1 MKKWITLIVTLIIT
15 SSILSG
21 CSNSKSLYSDEGQ
34 VFRKVIPQDMTT
46 LDTTMISDAVSGDIA
61 GQSFEGLYSLNKHD
75 KAEPAIATSLPKKS
89 KDGKTLTVDL
99 RKDAKW
105 SNGDPV
111 TADDFVFAWRK
122 VVNPKT
128 ASEFAYIMSDIK
140 NADDINAGKKP
151 VKDLGIKALNKYKLQ
166 INLERPV
173 PYINELLALNTFDPQ
188 NEKVAKKYGKAYGTT
203 ADKAVYNGPFKV
215 VNWKVEDKIQLEK
228 NNQYWDKKHVKLD
241 RVNYKILKDNQA
253 GAALYDTN
261 SVDDAII
268 SSEQVDKYKKS
279 PALRKRLTAATFYIK
294 LNEKEV
300 PEFKNKHLR
309 LAIAQAINRKEYV
322 DSVFNDGSLPSS
334 NFTGYGTATTPSGK
348 DFASTIK
355 SPLKYNKHE
364 AADNWKKAQK
374 ELGKKNVTFT
384 LNVQDTPV
392 QKISA
397 EFIKSQLETNL
408 PGVEVK
414 VKQLPF
420 KQKINLELSNNYQ
433 ASYAGWSP
441 DYPDPMA
448 FLEIM
453 KTGNP
458 QNNTDWGNK
467 EYDQLIKDA
476 NGKLLQE
483 PEKRNEALQQAE
495 KILLENAPV
504 TPIYQKG
511 EAHLTNPQVKGLIYH
526 KVGPDTTL
534 KDVYIDKSIDR
545 ETGKKKK

>member
-61 GQSFEGLYSLNKHD
+61 GQSFEGLYSMNKHD

-122 VVNPKT
+122 VANPKT

-511 EAHLTNPQVKGLIYH
+511 EAHLTNPQVKGLVYH

>member
-61 GQSFEGLYSLNKHD
+61 GQSFEGLYSMNKHD

-458 QNNTDWGNK
+458 QNNTYWGNK

-511 EAHLTNPQVKGLIYH
+511 EAHLTNPQVKGLVYH

>member
-61 GQSFEGLYSLNKHD
+61 GQSFEGLYSMNKHD

-322 DSVFNDGSLPSS
+322 DSVFNDGSLPSN

>member
-61 GQSFEGLYSLNKHD
+61 GQSFEGLYSMNKHD

-364 AADNWKKAQK
+364 AADNWKKAKK

>member
-61 GQSFEGLYSLNKHD
+61 GQSFEGLYSMNKHD

-122 VVNPKT
+122 VANPKT

-511 EAHLTNPQVKGLIYH
+511 EAHLTNPQVKGLVYH
-526 KVGPDTTL
+526 KVGPETTL

>member
-61 GQSFEGLYSLNKHD
+61 GQSFEGLYSMNKHD

-504 TPIYQKG
+504 TPIYQKR

>member
-61 GQSFEGLYSLNKHD
+61 GQSFEGLYSMNKHD

-228 NNQYWDKKHVKLD
+228 NNQYWDKKHVKLN

>member
-61 GQSFEGLYSLNKHD
+61 GQSFEGLYSMNKHD

-384 LNVQDTPV
+384 LNAQDTPV

>member
-61 GQSFEGLYSLNKHD
+61 GQSFEGLYSMNKHD

-279 PALRKRLTAATFYIK
+279 PALRKRLTTATFYIK

-511 EAHLTNPQVKGLIYH
+511 EAHLTNPQVKGLVYH

>member
-61 GQSFEGLYSLNKHD
+61 GQSFEGLYSMNKHD
-75 KAEPAIATSLPKKS
+75 KAEPVIATSLPKKS

-458 QNNTDWGNK
+458 QNNTYWGNK

-511 EAHLTNPQVKGLIYH
+511 EAHLTNPQVKGLVYH

>member
-15 SSILSG
+15 SSILSS

-61 GQSFEGLYSLNKHD
+61 GQSFEGLYSMNKHD

-105 SNGDPV
+105 SNGGPV

-261 SVDDAII
+261 SVDDVII

-322 DSVFNDGSLPSS
+322 DSVFNDGSLLSS

-526 KVGPDTTL
+526 KVCPDTTL

>member
-61 GQSFEGLYSLNKHD
+61 GQSFEGLYSMNKHD

-188 NEKVAKKYGKAYGTT
+188 NEKVAKNYGKAYGTT